1 MSKGLKKQ
9 LENRLN
15 NLSWLSVKR
24 AKGDESVAV
33 REDIKKTT
41 KEIAEITAEMS
52 GYDEDDEPAPLPK
65 SLKQAHY
72 GGLGI
77 LLWFMHGSWKDK
89 DLVEWTGHLNRTVER
104 IRREGFSVVDFWVW
118 VCNGK
123 ADNWYSNKKIPF
135 EIVNSKVDF
144 SKYEPKWWKRFEI
157 FIETLHR
164 WDLEPSMCPLPT
176 AYTEWAF
183 KNNLQG
189 IHSFWAK
196 TALQYQITLVWWLIK
211 SAQGYYGSD
220 YMPWIK
226 ANNELNNRGNN
237 ETGAMYATWYV
248 DIFDGIQNLFPEK
261 DDVSKWIL
269 NTDACEWIVFPF
281 AYDETFEFRGYKLG
295 QGRFLRNGRR
305 QYIDELHMMSCPE
318 NIKDGR
324 VDKALSANF
333 PNDVAQLYHEDCGC
347 GKDADGNLIGKGAGI
362 GQYHVGDNQ
371 QTFQAQ
377 ELLHSKYKAKGRS
390 AISGYMPLDCLK
402 KTAESKWV
410 YMEYMKVHE
419 LDWIRAASFIS
430 GIKAGLK

>member
-1 MSKGLKKQ
+1 
-9 LENRLN
+9 
-15 NLSWLSVKR
+15 
-24 AKGDESVAV
+24 
-33 REDIKKTT
+33 
-41 KEIAEITAEMS
+41 
-52 GYDEDDEPAPLPK
+52 
-65 SLKQAHY
+65 
-72 GGLGI
+72 
-77 LLWFMHGSWKDK
+77 MHGSWKDK
-89 DLVEWTGHLNRTVER
+89 DLEEWTGHLNRTVER

-123 ADNWYSNKKIPF
+123 AGNWYSNKKIPF
-135 EIVNSKVDF
+135 EIVNGKVNF
-144 SKYEPKWWKRFEI
+144 NSGEPKWWKRFNIFLEI
-157 FIETLHR
+157 LHR
-164 WDLEPSMCPLPT
+164 WDLEPSICPLPT
-176 AYTEWAF
+176 AYTQWAF

-189 IHSFWAK
+189 ITSFWEK
-196 TALQYQITLVWWLIK
+196 TALIHQVVFVRRLIK
-211 SAQGYYGSD
+211 AIQYRYGSD
-220 YMPWIK
+220 SMPWIK
-226 ANNELNNRGNN
+226 ANNELDNNHVD
-237 ETGAMYATWYV
+237 ETGVMYATWYV
-248 DIFDGIQNLFPEK
+248 DIFDGIQDLFPEK

-333 PNDVAQLYHEDCGC
+333 PNKVAQLYHEDCGC

-362 GQYHVGDNQ
+362 GQYHVGNNQ

-402 KTAESKWV
+402 ITPDSKGIP
-410 YMEYMKVHE
+410 MECMKVDE
-419 LDWIRAASFIS
+419 LDWIRATSFIS